1 MTTPSPEIAELSF
14 EQAMQE
20 LEKVVSVLEQG
31 QASLEESITLYERGA
46 RLRAHCESRLKDAEE
61 RVEKI
66 TLANGQPA
74 ATTPA
79 EGL

>member
-1 MTTPSPEIAELSF
+1 MTDTPEIAELSF

-20 LEKVVSVLEQG
+20 LERVVSLLERG
-31 QASLEESITLYERGA
+31 EASLEDSIRLYDRGA
-46 RLRAHCESRLKDAEE
+46 RLREHCEGRLKDAEE

-74 ATTPA
+74 GTTPV

>member
-1 MTTPSPEIAELSF
+1 MTDTPEIAELSF

-20 LEKVVSVLEQG
+20 LEQVVSLLERG
-31 QASLEESITLYERGA
+31 EASLEDSIRLYDRGA
-46 RLRAHCESRLKDAEE
+46 RLREHCERRLKDAEE

-66 TLANGQPA
+66 TLANGQPV
-74 ATTPA
+74 ATAPA

>member
-1 MTTPSPEIAELSF
+1 MTDSPDIAELSF

-20 LEKVVSVLEQG
+20 LEKVVARLEQG
-31 QASLEESITLYERGA
+31 QASLEESIALYDRGA
-46 RLRAHCESRLKDAEE
+46 KLREHCERRLKDAEE

-66 TLANGQPA
+66 TLANGQPVG
-74 ATTPA
+74 TTPA

>member
-66 TLANGQPA
+66 TLANGQP
-74 ATTPA
+74 TGTGPA

>member
-1 MTTPSPEIAELSF
+1 MTDTAEIAELSF

-20 LEKVVSVLEQG
+20 LERVVSLLERG
-31 QASLEESITLYERGA
+31 EASLEDSIRLYDRGA
-46 RLRAHCESRLKDAEE
+46 RLREHCERRLKDAEE

-74 ATTPA
+74 GTAPA
-79 EGL
+79 EGA